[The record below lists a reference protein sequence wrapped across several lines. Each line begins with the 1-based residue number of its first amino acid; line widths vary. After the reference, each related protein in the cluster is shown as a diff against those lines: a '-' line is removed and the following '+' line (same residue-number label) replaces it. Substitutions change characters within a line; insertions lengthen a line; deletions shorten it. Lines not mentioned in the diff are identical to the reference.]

1 MHEDEEIRYIREGAG
16 YFDVRGP
23 YPASSLRSLLS
34 DPYLDG
40 QTRKMHDGSV
50 SSFFLGTCSS
60 SLLGST
66 IVSLSTRATLSGL
79 SGCSRYVLLDST
91 RNDWTDRLRRMSP
104 SGYLMTGRRRRT

>member
-16 YFDVRGP
+16 YFDVRGA
-23 YPASSLRSLLS
+23 YPASLVRFLLS
-34 DPYLDG
+34 DLYLDG
-40 QTRKMHDGSV
+40 QTLKMLAGSG
-50 SSFFLGTCSS
+50 SSCFPGTCSS
-60 SLLGST
+60 SLLEST